1 MDSGEVKVVSVDEV
15 LKRSGKT
22 GNVSVVRVSFLNTHR
37 SIHRTVKGPVQ
48 KEDLL
53 ALLEHERDSGKHGVR

>member
-1 MDSGEVKVVSVDEV
+1 MDSGEVKVVKVEEV

-22 GNVSVVRVSFLNTHR
+22 GNVSVVRVSFLNTER
-37 SIHRTVKGPVQ
+37 KIHRTVKGPVQ

>member
-1 MDSGEVKVVSVDEV
+1 MDSGEVKVVQVDEV

-22 GNVSVVRVSFLNTHR
+22 GNVTVVRVSFKDNNRT
-37 SIHRTVKGPVQ
+37 IHRTVKGPVQ